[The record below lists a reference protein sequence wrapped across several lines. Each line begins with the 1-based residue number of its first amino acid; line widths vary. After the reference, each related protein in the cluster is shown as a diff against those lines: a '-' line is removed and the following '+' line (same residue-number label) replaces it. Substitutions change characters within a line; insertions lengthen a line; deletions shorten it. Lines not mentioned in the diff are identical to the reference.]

1 MEAGLQRR
9 TRAALTN
16 IIDAVTLPVGVA
28 TTQGEACSPGTHH
41 RIGECTIPFPL
52 EVARPDGPVSQGIAL
67 KDAEGRPGG
76 PDAAK
81 EFETMV
87 VSFML
92 KDVVKHDLK
101 NVMGEGAGGDF
112 YLSVFT
118 DAMARKIVE
127 AGGIGIQQHIGPKA
141 DD

>member
-1 MEAGLQRR
+1 M
-9 TRAALTN
+9 
-16 IIDAVTLPVGVA
+16 IDAVTLQAGTMAPQ
-28 TTQGEACSPGTHH
+28 TEACAPQHTAQCSTPFTLEAAPTNAAAPSP
-41 RIGECTIPFPL
+41 
-52 EVARPDGPVSQGIAL
+52 IAL
-67 KDAEGRPGG
+67 KGDAAQAGR

-92 KDVVKHDLK
+92 KDVVNSDLK
-101 NVMGEGAGGDF
+101 NVLGEGAGGDF

-118 DAMARKIVE
+118 DAVARQIVK
-127 AGGIGIQQHIGPKA
+127 AGGIGIEQHIGPKT